1 MDPDERERNEV
12 LLVASLIDKVPNLAG
27 LTRTCEIMNAKGLVI
42 DNSEVV
48 KTDEF
53 RNIAVTAEKWLP
65 IYEVKQKF
73 LLQYL
78 LF

>member
-1 MDPDERERNEV
+1 
-12 LLVASLIDKVPNLAG
+12 
-27 LTRTCEIMNAKGLVI
+27 MNAKGLVI